1 MKANSVEF
9 FIGGD
14 EQNKEDWPLLVA
26 WVLDVLKKIVKL
38 IVTENDADLSST
50 RGEKRCVIRI
60 LSPMDPWTP
69 PPQEKTLFS

>member
-1 MKANSVEF
+1 M
-9 FIGGD
+9 
-14 EQNKEDWPLLVA
+14 A